1 MKIEKVEITPTE
13 YRVTISFTAEDISD
27 SRGYDLSYLFRHQP
41 SLEDVLGSILI
52 KLKDPEWAKDHG
64 YGI

>member
-13 YRVTISFTAEDISD
+13 YRVTISFTAQDLRD
-27 SRGYDLSYLFRHQP
+27 SRGYDLTYLFKHQP
-41 SLEDVLGSILI
+41 SLEDMLESILI
-52 KLKDPEWAKDHG
+52 KLKDPKWAKDHG